1 MTGTQSPVG
10 IPMRNPLLRHAPFL
24 QRHSLAR
31 ILEMITWTARLGKD
45 FTRRNK
51 RLKFVFQNSTSSRAV
66 FCEFVNNVNETV
78 KLFVKNVT
86 DPVGE
91 FWERKA
97 LDQTG
102 GVGGFVLF
110 CCELKG

>member
-1 MTGTQSPVG
+1 M
-10 IPMRNPLLRHAPFL
+10 F
-24 QRHSLAR
+24 
-31 ILEMITWTARLGKD
+31 
-45 FTRRNK
+45 
-51 RLKFVFQNSTSSRAV
+51 FQNSTSSRAV

-86 DPVGE
+86 DPVEE